1 MQNPD
6 AHPEATPRLT
16 LSPSACYDPANIID
30 RQIQIDVFS
39 FCSGGPAAHMPV
51 KIRLRRMGAKK
62 RPTYRV
68 VVADSR
74 SPRDGRFI
82 ETVGIY
88 NPLTNPPTTRV
99 DAEKVRVWLSRGAQ
113 PTDAV
118 ERILQ
123 WNGLMPARGEASSPT
138 SSESE
143 S

>member
-1 MQNPD
+1 
-6 AHPEATPRLT
+6 
-16 LSPSACYDPANIID
+16 
-30 RQIQIDVFS
+30 
-39 FCSGGPAAHMPV
+39 MPV

-113 PTDAV
+113 PTEAV
-118 ERILQ
+118 ERILR
-123 WNGLMPARGEASSPT
+123 WNGLVAAREEST
-138 SSESE
+138 ETVSSES
-143 S
+143 